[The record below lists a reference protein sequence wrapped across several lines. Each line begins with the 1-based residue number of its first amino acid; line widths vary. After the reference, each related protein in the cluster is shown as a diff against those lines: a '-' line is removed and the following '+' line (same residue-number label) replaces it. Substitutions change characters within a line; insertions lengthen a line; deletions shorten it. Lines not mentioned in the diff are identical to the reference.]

1 MKQQIKCP
9 HCNEFFPI
17 EESLKHEAEE
27 YRKKLQVEE
36 EKKSKERQKELE
48 NKFNQKLEK
57 QNEAHAKELEK
68 IKSEA
73 EKKQKAEVEKQAAAE
88 IEKVKK
94 KANDY
99 FKQTKQEFE
108 KKAKE
113 EQKEKER
120 LEKAV
125 TELKKA
131 HQIDMERMRKKAEE
145 AARAASQAPVERKGE
160 VQEELLEEFLIK
172 EFPSDKFEPVKK
184 GQKGGDVI
192 QSVIIKGETVG
203 KILFESK
210 DVINFDEKWVQKLLD
225 DMSRVDATVGF
236 IFTKAMP
243 KKSKGFVEEREGG
256 RVIICSEYPI
266 LRQLVSSNRKIVQL
280 QFNSKSVNSNISS
293 KLQNLYDYLNSNEFK
308 LQYRKIINGVRK
320 DSEQIDKDER
330 SYENQIKNRKKNL
343 DDNKKN
349 INGVITSL
357 ISNAGLSEDILDVD
371 DDDLLLE

>member
-9 HCNEFFPI
+9 HCNKLFPI

-225 DMSRVDATVGF
+225 DMSRVDGTVGF

>member
-9 HCNEFFPI
+9 HCNKFFPI

-27 YRKKLQVEE
+27 YRKKLQLEE

-48 NKFNQKLEK
+48 IKFNQKFEK

-73 EKKQKAEVEKQAAAE
+73 EKKQKVEVEKQAAAE

-131 HQIDMERMRKKAEE
+131 HQIDMDRMRKKAEE
-145 AARAASQAPVERKGE
+145 AARAASQSPVERKGE

-172 EFPSDKFEPVKK
+172 EFPGDKFEPVKK
-184 GQKGGDVI
+184 GKRGGDVI
-192 QSVIIKGETVG
+192 QSVITKGETVG

-225 DMSRVDATVGF
+225 DMSRVDATIGF

-280 QFNSKSVNSNISS
+280 QFSSKSAGSGISS

-320 DSEQIDKDER
+320 DSVQIDRDER

-343 DDNKKN
+343 DENKKN
-349 INGVITSL
+349 INGVVTSL
-357 ISNAGLSEDILDVD
+357 ISNAGLSEDILDVEE
-371 DDDLLLE
+371 DDLLLE

>member
-9 HCNEFFPI
+9 HCNKLFPI

>member
-9 HCNEFFPI
+9 HCNKFFPI

-27 YRKKLQVEE
+27 YRKKLQLEE

-48 NKFNQKLEK
+48 IKFNQKFEK

-73 EKKQKAEVEKQAAAE
+73 EKKQKVEVEKQAAAE

-131 HQIDMERMRKKAEE
+131 HQIDMDRMRKKAEE
-145 AARAASQAPVERKGE
+145 AARAASQSPVERKGE

-172 EFPSDKFEPVKK
+172 EFPGDKFEPVKK
-184 GQKGGDVI
+184 GQRGGDVI
-192 QSVIIKGETVG
+192 QSVITKGETVG

-280 QFNSKSVNSNISS
+280 QFSSKSAGSGISS

-320 DSEQIDKDER
+320 DSVQIDRDER

-343 DDNKKN
+343 DENKKN
-349 INGVITSL
+349 INGVVTSL
-357 ISNAGLSEDILDVD
+357 ISNAGLSEDILDVE

>member
-9 HCNEFFPI
+9 HCNKFFPI

-27 YRKKLQVEE
+27 YRKKLQLEE
-36 EKKSKERQKELE
+36 EKKSKERKKELE
-48 NKFNQKLEK
+48 IKFNQKFEK

-73 EKKQKAEVEKQAAAE
+73 EKKQKVEVEKQAAAE

-131 HQIDMERMRKKAEE
+131 HQIDMDRMRKKAEE
-145 AARAASQAPVERKGE
+145 AARAASQSPVERKGE

-172 EFPSDKFEPVKK
+172 EFPGDKFEPVKK
-184 GQKGGDVI
+184 GQRGGDVI
-192 QSVIIKGETVG
+192 QSVITKGETVG

-225 DMSRVDATVGF
+225 DMSRVDATIGF

-280 QFNSKSVNSNISS
+280 QFSSKSAGSGISS

-320 DSEQIDKDER
+320 DSVQIDRDER

-343 DDNKKN
+343 DENKKN
-349 INGVITSL
+349 INGVVTSL
-357 ISNAGLSEDILDVD
+357 ISNAGLSEDILDVE

>member
-9 HCNEFFPI
+9 HCNKLFPI

-343 DDNKKN
+343 DENKKN
-349 INGVITSL
+349 INGVVTSL
-357 ISNAGLSEDILDVD
+357 ISNAGLSEDILDVED
-371 DDDLLLE
+371 DNLLLE

>member
-1 MKQQIKCP
+1 MKQQIKCH
-9 HCNEFFPI
+9 HCNKFFPI

-27 YRKKLQVEE
+27 YRKKLQLEE

-48 NKFNQKLEK
+48 IKFNQKFEK

-73 EKKQKAEVEKQAAAE
+73 EKKQKVEVEKQAAAE

-131 HQIDMERMRKKAEE
+131 HQIDMDRMRKKAEE
-145 AARAASQAPVERKGE
+145 AARAASQSPVERKGE

-172 EFPSDKFEPVKK
+172 EFPGDKFEPVKK
-184 GQKGGDVI
+184 GQRGGDVI
-192 QSVIIKGETVG
+192 QSVITKGETVG

-225 DMSRVDATVGF
+225 DMSRVDATIGF

-280 QFNSKSVNSNISS
+280 QFSSKSAGSGISS

-320 DSEQIDKDER
+320 DSVQIDRDER

-343 DDNKKN
+343 DENKKN
-349 INGVITSL
+349 INGVVTSL
-357 ISNAGLSEDILDVD
+357 ISNAGLSEDILDVE

>member
-9 HCNEFFPI
+9 HCNKLFPI

-27 YRKKLQVEE
+27 YRKKLQAEE